1 MEKPSFNISSTQKH
15 LVVDA
20 NKTVMDLLASDK
32 FIETAI
38 YKSTIDVS
46 TIVSTIVMEIGI
58 SREETPECFLT
69 FFDKH
74 MPGLI
79 DSAISESC
87 ELIYF
92 YLG

>member
-46 TIVSTIVMEIGI
+46 TIVMEIGI

>member
-20 NKTVMDLLASDK
+20 NKTLMDLLASDEV
-32 FIETAI
+32 IAPAI
-38 YKSTIDVS
+38 HKPAVDVY
-46 TIVSTIVMEIGI
+46 TIVMEIGV
-58 SREETPECFLT
+58 SREETPESFLD

-79 DSAISESC
+79 DEAISESC

-92 YLG
+92 YFG

>member
-15 LVVDA
+15 LVVEA
-20 NKTVMDLLASDK
+20 NKTLMDLLASDK

-38 YKSTIDVS
+38 HKPTID
-46 TIVSTIVMEIGI
+46 VSTIVMEIGI
-58 SREETPECFLT
+58 SREETPEPFLA

-79 DSAISESC
+79 DEAINESC